1 MLGSYRQLFSN
12 TFPVNTSI
20 MKFFFK
26 IIFTSLVWIAAIKA
40 VHAQIPAELE
50 SVDSLYSNKNWSAAK
65 MKYAAYLGDTSS
77 NAMIW
82 NRLGFCNQNLGY
94 YEDAIKDYNKALA
107 NNPSPPVKNSA
118 LSRMAMV
125 YSLMNKPDESA
136 EWLLKATATGYNSLN
151 DLDSLVAFSNL
162 RKSSIFRETRRKI
175 YELVYPCSKEPHNHD
190 FDFWVGDW
198 NCYRTGTSIFSGTS
212 HVEVMAGGCAILEN
226 YKSSQ
231 AYSGK
236 SFNFYDSASGKWEQ
250 DWIGSGGPGD
260 RQHYYNG
267 EFKNGNMHFTYET
280 TNPNGQKLKGNF
292 IFYSIDP
299 ETVRQYQDIVDDT
312 GRVVSVAYDLTY
324 RRIK

>member
-1 MLGSYRQLFSN
+1 LIHYTQ
-12 TFPVNTSI
+12 I
-20 MKFFFK
+20 K
-26 IIFTSLVWIAAIKA
+26 IGAP
-40 VHAQIPAELE
+40 Q
-50 SVDSLYSNKNWSAAK
+50 K
-65 MKYAAYLGDTSS
+65 MKYAAYLGDTSL

-82 NRLGFCNQNLGY
+82 NRLGFCNQNLGLY
-94 YEDAIKDYNKALA
+94 GDAITDYKKALA
-107 NNPSPPVKNSA
+107 SNPSPPVKNSA

-125 YSLMNKPDESA
+125 YSLMKKPDESA

-151 DLDSLVAFSNL
+151 DLDSLEAFSNI
-162 RKSSIFRETRRKI
+162 RKSSIFRDIRQKI
-175 YELVYPCSKEPHNHD
+175 YALVYPCSNEPHNRD

-198 NCYRTGTSIFSGTS
+198 NCYRTGTTIFSGTS
-212 HVEVMAGGCAILEN
+212 HVEIIAGGCAILEN

-236 SFNFYDSASGKWEQ
+236 SFNFYDSASGHWEQ

-280 TNPNGQKLKGNF
+280 TNPTGQKVKGNF

-299 ETVRQYQDIVDDT
+299 DTVRQYQDVVDET